1 MKWEKT
7 KIKDFT
13 TVITGGTPST
23 TEPTYW
29 EDGNIPWLNSGE
41 LNQETV
47 IKSSNFITEV
57 GLKNSSTRLMPA
69 DTVLIALTG
78 ATTGKT
84 AYLTFEACANQSVTG
99 ILPSSYHNPKYLY
112 YYLTSIRNKVLND
125 AYGGAQKHISQQY
138 VKEIEVPLPPLHI
151 QEQIAD
157 TLDKAD
163 VLRRKDQELLTK
175 YDELAQA
182 IFYDMFGDP
191 VKNEKGW
198 QVGFF
203 GDFISVLTDYHSN
216 GSYETLRDHVT
227 LKNTPDYALM
237 VRTTDLEKNNFTDN
251 VNYITK
257 EAYEHLEKSKVF
269 GGEIIINKI
278 GSAGNIYLMPFLNRP
293 VSLGMNA
300 FLVRLKDEL
309 NPVFAYY
316 FLNTDFGKYEI
327 SKRVFGAVTKTI
339 TKDAVRSIP
348 MFITPKNKQDRFV
361 QYITS
366 INILINKG
374 SITNSSSLFQSLL
387 QKYFS

>member
-1 MKWEKT
+1 MKWDKEPFLNVVE
-7 KIKDFT
+7 D
-13 TVITGGTPST
+13 ITS
-23 TEPTYW
+23 
-29 EDGNIPWLNSGE
+29 GNRKFQSAE
-41 LNQETV
+41 
-47 IKSSNFITEV
+47 
-57 GLKNSSTRLMPA
+57 
-69 DTVLIALTG
+69 
-78 ATTGKT
+78 
-84 AYLTFEACANQSVTG
+84 YLTDG
-99 ILPSSYHNPKYLY
+99 LY
-112 YYLTSIRNKVLND
+112 PIIDQGALSISGYTNDNNIVKRSKPIIVFGDHTKKVQYVDYDFCLGADGVKVLNTNKKVLPKFLYYFLQTVNLPD
-125 AYGGAQKHISQQY
+125 VGYSRHYKFL
-138 VKEIEVPLPPLHI
+138 KECFVPIPPLHI

-163 VLRRKDQELLTK
+163 AILRKDKELLTK

-348 MFITPKNKQDRFV
+348 MFIIPKNKQDRFV